1 MGRYTNLSSFSFFT
15 KSALMMMMMMMMTL
29 LLGDDEPPLNL
40 AAEGPHGDYRC
51 RDERRGVDSPC
62 VEIYGHDYC
71 FDDKADFSN
80 ILQPS
85 IVTGNDVELVVC
97 YYVSDLALAY
107 YTVFQKKG
115 ATLLMAVT
123 SSNLNRFSNFF
134 HHWKEKEISN
144 KTIYYFPPHLKY
156 VAALP

>member
-1 MGRYTNLSSFSFFT
+1 
-15 KSALMMMMMMMMTL
+15 MMMMMMMTL

-115 ATLLMAVT
+115 CHLTHG
-123 SSNLNRFSNFF
+123 SNFVKSEPIF
-134 HHWKEKEISN
+134 KLLSPLEREGN
-144 KTIYYFPPHLKY
+144 FQ
-156 VAALP
+156 